1 MERRRHGGGLQSYQM
16 IDRPSTRS
24 FRGWRSRRATPAF
37 PDLLPCSALGRLAI
51 CFSRIWSCRLAPA
64 ATAATAASCCWL
76 FSGRKQYRLYRHYCI

>member
-37 PDLLPCSALGRLAI
+37 PDLLPALLWVGSQSVSLEFEAAA
-51 CFSRIWSCRLAPA
+51 LLLQLPLPLLLPA
-64 ATAATAASCCWL
+64 AGYSLGESSTGSTV
-76 FSGRKQYRLYRHYCI
+76 IIV